1 MRLKIIKRAILEQ
14 MGIQDVCVCRLFFH
28 SAEKDHQAPKDP
40 LPFQPG
46 EELMGEMSTLQEL
59 GLQNGGR
66 VEV

>member
-1 MRLKIIKRAILEQ
+1 